1 MLNQT
6 EETFYDLIK
15 RQLSKQDKLPLLN
28 YTWLNQ
34 TLKEVE
40 DGGTRFKESGIASH
54 KKKERVS
61 GRFFPRWNALSKVSN
76 PKYPKQVTSAIMIA
90 GDSKLENEIGVALG
104 FPKAELKRSE
114 VIVLQDVL
122 DVLGLK
128 EGDKVDI

>member
-34 TLKEVE
+34 TSKEVE

-114 VIVLQDVL
+114 VIVL
-122 DVLGLK
+122 
-128 EGDKVDI
+128 